1 MEKFEAELEE
11 LKTVSGIDPEVF
23 PLNWIKW
30 ESQYKTPDGIRAP
43 PWRQIEG
50 DIGYIL
56 ASTHDN
62 GVIPIC
68 CKNDGTCVQMK
79 GYKVDAQAGEE
90 MDYTPVG
97 SAAGSLKELLSGISP
112 IFAEKIQNV
121 QPEEEV
127 KTREPEAVL
136 QNDLVTLPAPVLV
149 LSELNQD
156 TEKSGEDVPEQE
168 DDEPVVPFPK
178 GSNSDEFS
186 NIFPKMKNFAASFST
201 DPTNTDLQEIVEK
214 ENYLAALREPS
225 GQRAVLQAGA
235 ISAMRDVLCLKQGA
249 KAEGTPRAKQIEAA
263 IKIFAQI
270 STSPMI
276 RRHMANEDTVKI
288 LLDILKR
295 DEPNVMSDLFDVIAN
310 CCHNTNFRNLVLKN
324 SGVEAFIVPVRNPEY
339 ASKCCYA
346 LYTLNRSHEASRI
359 MSSCHLSNVLEQY
372 TSKKALS
379 TISDD
384 LMLNITRLMYSMAL
398 YGKQSDRQ
406 ITDKLLTF
414 FCNGLGREDPVL
426 LEWSARAFTIF
437 VMNDEQQKMFNQN
450 GQDQCQGPSKMT
462 KLLDNKNTNV
472 ILSGLDTIAVIGDIK
487 IIRDQLV
494 TSAMVTSKLTNLWR
508 SDNADI
514 CKGALKVIGILTQ
527 NATCLQWTVAQNM
540 IPSLLEYLNSTD
552 YEFVIYAAKAIGSC
566 CNDQGNLKNLIAQN
580 GVRKLWSLMKSPS
593 PGVQAAAT
601 RALVPFLKSPTSP
614 PYVRTFVDGLDLL
627 VSLLR
632 SSEPEVQA
640 SACMAISEIAKDNE
654 NLGVMTDLGIVELL
668 SRLLVT
674 KLDSVR
680 KPLAD
685 AIGFAANYGN
695 NRRRFGEEGAVDPLV
710 SYLRP
715 PSSNREVHAAT
726 AKALKALSED
736 KENSKKLAQADVVDY
751 LLKMVESKDTELQMA
766 AAVAIR
772 NIRTNR
778 V

>member
-1 MEKFEAELEE
+1 
-11 LKTVSGIDPEVF
+11 
-23 PLNWIKW
+23 
-30 ESQYKTPDGIRAP
+30 
-43 PWRQIEG
+43 
-50 DIGYIL
+50 
-56 ASTHDN
+56 
-62 GVIPIC
+62 
-68 CKNDGTCVQMK
+68 MK
-79 GYKVDAQAGEE
+79 A
-90 MDYTPVG
+90 
-97 SAAGSLKELLSGISP
+97 
-112 IFAEKIQNV
+112 
-121 QPEEEV
+121 
-127 KTREPEAVL
+127 
-136 QNDLVTLPAPVLV
+136 
-149 LSELNQD
+149 
-156 TEKSGEDVPEQE
+156 
-168 DDEPVVPFPK
+168 
-178 GSNSDEFS
+178 
-186 NIFPKMKNFAASFST
+186 FAASFST
-201 DPTNTDLQEIVEK
+201 DPTNNDLQEIVEK

-288 LLDILKR
+288 LLDYLRR
-295 DEPNVMSDLFDVIAN
+295 DEPNVMNDLFDVIAN
-310 CCHNTNFRNLVLKN
+310 CCHNTKFRNLFLQN
-324 SGVEAFIVPVRNPEY
+324 QGVEAFIVPIKNIEY

-346 LYTLNRSHEASRI
+346 LWILNRSHESAKV
-359 MSSCHLSNVLEQY
+359 MSTNHLSNVLDQY
-372 TSKKALS
+372 TSKKALT
-379 TISDD
+379 TISDE

-398 YGKQSDRQ
+398 YGKANEKQ
-406 ITDKLLTF
+406 ITDKQLVF
-414 FCNGLGREDPVL
+414 FCTGLGREDPLL

-437 VMNDEQQKMFNQN
+437 TMNEEQQKTFNQN
-450 GQDQCQGPSKMT
+450 GPDQCQGPVKLT
-462 KLLDNKNTNV
+462 RLLDNPVTNV
-472 ILSGLDTIAVIGDIK
+472 VLSGLDTIATIGDIK

-494 TSAMVTSKLTNLWR
+494 SSAMVTTKLTNLWR
-508 SDNADI
+508 SENSDI

-540 IPSLLEYLNSTD
+540 IPKLLDYLNTTD
-552 YEFVIYAAKAIGSC
+552 YEFIIYAAKAIGSC
-566 CNDQGNLKNLIAQN
+566 CNDQGNLRKLIDQN

-601 RALVPFLKSPTSP
+601 RALVPFLKNPSSP

-668 SRLLVT
+668 SRLLST
-674 KLDSVR
+674 KIDNVR

-715 PSSNREVHAAT
+715 PSTNLEVHAAT

-736 KENSKKLAQADVVDY
+736 KENSKRLAQADVVDY